1 MALLLLLYATS
12 KRPFAASPMSISCC
26 SRFLSLCQPNKPKE
40 DPRFFTYIYVFIG
53 AVNTLSV
60 REERYFKP
68 SPSAFI
74 KVAGRGPDAWQI
86 RPGSY
91 FLLPFKEAFG
101 RQIPRDFTI
110 FLTIRPAE
118 ESEVRK
124 LSIYFKA
131 SM

>member
-1 MALLLLLYATS
+1 MAKLCTISYLSFLL
-12 KRPFAASPMSISCC
+12 F
-26 SRFLSLCQPNKPKE
+26 FL
-40 DPRFFTYIYVFIG
+40 FVG

-74 KVAGRGPDAWQI
+74 KVAERGPDTWQI

-101 RQIPRDFTI
+101 RQIPRNFTI
-110 FLTIRPAE
+110 FLTIKPTD
-118 ESEVRK
+118 ESEVR
-124 LSIYFKA
+124 LRLNTTWINGFK
-131 SM
+131 